1 MGDFMPKFSINVTI
15 KNEEEDNTI
24 STKAILQDSL
34 LKYKENQET
43 VVIYN
48 YDKNSLVRGNN
59 DLRMDYLFDV
69 DRNTEGCIFIK
80 EIGQKIKVK
89 IKTKKLIRKNNNIEI
104 HFVVEGKDFLYKIEE
119 IK

>member
-48 YDKNSLVRGNN
+48 YDKNSLVRENN

-89 IKTKKLIRKNNNIEI
+89 IKTKKLVRKNNNIEI